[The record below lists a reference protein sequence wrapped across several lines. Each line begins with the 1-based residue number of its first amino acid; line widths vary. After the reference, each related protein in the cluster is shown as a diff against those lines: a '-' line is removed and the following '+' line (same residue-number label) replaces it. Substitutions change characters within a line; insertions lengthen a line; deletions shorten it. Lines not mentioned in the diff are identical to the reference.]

1 VTAGMAASV
10 LIEAG
15 DTVTPV
21 PVATVTAGVVVVA
34 VIVAG
39 AAVSLT

>member
-15 DTVTPV
+15 ETVTPV
-21 PVATVTAGVVVVA
+21 PVVTVTAGVVVVA
-34 VIVAG
+34 AMVAG
-39 AAVSLT
+39 VAVSLI